1 MSRKSTIDALFVAR
15 PAEALGTPN
24 GGERAPAVAVRT
36 GAVAAMGA
44 SLQQWTS
51 AQKTSEELQAQ
62 IASAQSVVELDPAA
76 IDPAPVRDRI
86 AIEND
91 PSFDALVESLRQSG
105 QQVPILVRP
114 SPDVPGRYQTA
125 YGHRRVEA
133 ARRLGL
139 RVRAV
144 VADLSD
150 DALLTAQ
157 GKENGERRDLSF
169 IEKAL
174 FARRLEDARYD
185 RSLICSALSTDK
197 ADLSRAIAVARAV
210 PETLIQSIG
219 PAPKAGRA
227 RWLALAEAVARPKA
241 LRKIEALLGSEGFRL
256 LQSDERFVVVLKAL
270 QPSPEKSP
278 QMQPVLRSAK
288 GEVLIAAGASGQGP
302 VWRFDERQ
310 APGFADFL
318 SSRLPDLL
326 VHFERE
332 SAGR

>member
-1 MSRKSTIDALFVAR
+1 MSRKSTIDALFGSR
-15 PAEALGTPN
+15 PSEPLGAPN
-24 GGERAPAVAVRT
+24 APDRAPASAVRT

-44 SLQQWTS
+44 SLQQWTA

-62 IASAQSVVELDPAA
+62 IASAQTVVELDPAT

-114 SPDVPGRYQTA
+114 SPEMPGRYQTA
-125 YGHRRVEA
+125 YGHRRVHA
-133 ARRLGL
+133 ARTLGL

-144 VADLSD
+144 VAELSD
-150 DALLTAQ
+150 EALLTAQ

-174 FARRLEDARYD
+174 FAKRLEDAKYD
-185 RSLICSALSTDK
+185 RSVICSALSTDK
-197 ADLSRAIAVARAV
+197 ADLSRAIAVVRAV

-227 RWLALAEAVARPKA
+227 RWLALAEAVSKPKA
-241 LRKIEALLGSEGFRL
+241 LRRVEAVVDSESFRL
-256 LQSDERFVVVLKAL
+256 FQSDERFAAVLKAV
-270 QPSPEKSP
+270 QPSAEKS
-278 QMQPVLRSAK
+278 QQTIPVLSSSK
-288 GEVLIAAGASGQGP
+288 GETIISASASSQGH

-318 SSRLPDLL
+318 SSRLSDLL
-326 VHFERE
+326 VQFQRE
-332 SAGR
+332 GSGS

>member
-1 MSRKSTIDALFVAR
+1 MSRKSTIDALFGSRKSEPLGAPNASDR
-15 PAEALGTPN
+15 PAA
-24 GGERAPAVAVRT
+24 AVRT

-44 SLQQWTS
+44 SLQQWTA

-62 IASAQSVVELDPAA
+62 IASAQTVVELDPST

-86 AIEND
+86 TIEND

-114 SPDVPGRYQTA
+114 SHAMTGRYQIA
-125 YGHRRVEA
+125 YGHRRVQA
-133 ARRLGL
+133 ARTLGL

-144 VADLSD
+144 VAELSD
-150 DALLTAQ
+150 EALLTAQ

-174 FARRLEDARYD
+174 FAKRLDDAKYD
-185 RSLICSALSTDK
+185 RSLICSALSLDK

-219 PAPKAGRA
+219 PASKAGRA
-227 RWLALAEAVARPKA
+227 RWLALAEAISKPKA
-241 LRKIEALLGSEGFRL
+241 MRKVETVLGDDSFRL
-256 LQSDERFVVVLKAL
+256 FPSDERFAAVLKAL
-270 QPSPEKSP
+270 QPSPEKVQHP
-278 QMQPVLRSAK
+278 LPVLSSKK
-288 GEVLIAAGASGQGP
+288 GQVIIAAGGSSHGN
-302 VWRFDERQ
+302 VWRFDERA

-318 SSRLPDLL
+318 STRLPDLL
-326 VHFERE
+326 AQFELER
-332 SAGR
+332 AGS

>member
-1 MSRKSTIDALFVAR
+1 MSRKSTIDALFGNR
-15 PAEALGTPN
+15 PSESLGAPN
-24 GGERAPAVAVRT
+24 NPDRPSASAVRT

-44 SLQQWTS
+44 SLQQWTA

-62 IASAQSVVELDPAA
+62 IASAQTVVELDPAT

-114 SPDVPGRYQTA
+114 SPTMPGRYQTA
-125 YGHRRVEA
+125 YGHRRVQA
-133 ARRLGL
+133 ARTLGF

-144 VADLSD
+144 VAELSD
-150 DALLTAQ
+150 EALVTAQ

-174 FARRLEDARYD
+174 FAKRLDDAKYD
-185 RSLICSALSTDK
+185 RSLICSALSIDK
-197 ADLSRAIAVARAV
+197 ADLSRAISVVRAV

-227 RWLALAEAVARPKA
+227 RWLALAEAVSRPKA
-241 LRKIEALLGSEGFRL
+241 MRRVETLLGSDSFRL
-256 LQSDERFVVVLKAL
+256 FQSDQRFAAVLKAL
-270 QPSPEKSP
+270 EPSSEKFQRPLSVLSSP
-278 QMQPVLRSAK
+278 T
-288 GEVLIAAGASGQGP
+288 GQVVIYTSLSTQGH
-302 VWRFDERQ
+302 VWRFNERQ
-310 APGFADFL
+310 APGFAEFL
-318 SSRLPDLL
+318 STRLPDLL
-326 VHFERE
+326 AQFERDG
-332 SAGR
+332 SGG

>member
-1 MSRKSTIDALFVAR
+1 MSRKSTIDALFGSRSAESLGAPNNPDR
-15 PAEALGTPN
+15 PSAS
-24 GGERAPAVAVRT
+24 AVRT

-44 SLQQWTS
+44 SLQQWTA

-62 IASAQSVVELDPAA
+62 IASAQTVIELDPAT

-114 SPDVPGRYQTA
+114 SPTMPGRYQTA
-125 YGHRRVEA
+125 YGHRRVQA
-133 ARRLGL
+133 ARVLGL

-144 VADLSD
+144 VTELSD
-150 DALLTAQ
+150 EALVTAQ

-174 FARRLEDARYD
+174 FAKRLDDAKYD
-185 RSLICSALSTDK
+185 RSLICSALSIDK
-197 ADLSRAIAVARAV
+197 ADLSRAISVVRAV

-227 RWLALAEAVARPKA
+227 RWLALADAVSKPKA
-241 LRKIEALLGSEGFRL
+241 MRRVEALLGSDSFRL
-256 LQSDERFVVVLKAL
+256 FQSDQRFAAVLKAL
-270 QPSPEKSP
+270 EPSSEKSQRP
-278 QMQPVLRSAK
+278 MPVLSSTTGQIVISASLSPH
-288 GEVLIAAGASGQGP
+288 GH

-310 APGFADFL
+310 APGFAEFL
-318 SSRLPDLL
+318 SARLPDLL
-326 VHFERE
+326 AQFERE
-332 SAGR
+332 GSGG